1 MTNINTPVTSIDIS
15 NKPDLLRLAEEVKA
29 TRKPRLLKRNGETLA
44 MLMPTGT
51 AGKRTDQ
58 PQKRNIWTHYDP
70 QRVKAALKHSAGAL
84 QGVDRKE
91 LLGDLAAQRS
101 QESTGRFF

>member
-1 MTNINTPVTSIDIS
+1 MANINTPVTSIDIS

-44 MLMPTGT
+44 MLMPTRT
-51 AGKRTDQ
+51 AGKRTDK

-70 QRVKAALKHSAGAL
+70 QRVKAALKHSAGEL
-84 QGVDRKE
+84 QGVDPKE
-91 LLGDLAAQRS
+91 LLGDLAAQLS
-101 QESTGRFF
+101 QEITGRSF